1 MPSCPQCNQSIS
13 ANTIT
18 CSYCGL
24 ELKAHGHP
32 GIDLHRAQGDAY
44 LCDSCTY
51 HQDDSC
57 TFPQRPQA
65 TTCTL
70 YQDVTAAQERRLD
83 VSEIYT
89 IPRWRKYSGWIVLGV
104 IVAISIV
111 LVVI

>member
-1 MPSCPQCNQSIS
+1 MPSCPRCNQ
-13 ANTIT
+13 AVLVTAVT
-18 CSYCGL
+18 CPNCGL

-32 GIDLHRAQGDAY
+32 GIDLHRSQAGSY
-44 LCDSCTY
+44 LCDSCVY

-70 YQDVTAAQERRLD
+70 YVDIETAQQPMRAA
-83 VSEIYT
+83 SEIYV
-89 IPRWRKYSGWIVLGV
+89 IPWWRKYSGWLMLAALIL
-104 IVAISIV
+104 ISIA

>member
-1 MPSCPQCNQSIS
+1 MPSCPKCHQSV
-13 ANTIT
+13 ATNAVT
-18 CSYCGL
+18 CTNCGV

-32 GIDLHRAQGDAY
+32 GIDLHRAQGGTF

-65 TTCTL
+65 VTCTL
-70 YQDVTAAQERRLD
+70 YQDVAVAQEPRLRAAD
-83 VSEIYT
+83 IYT
-89 IPRWRKYSGWIVLGV
+89 IPWWRKYSGWIVLAI
-104 IVAISIV
+104 IVLISIA